1 METIKQMEDRWLVLM
16 AARDPKTNERIA
28 ERDLHYAAECQ
39 ALRVQI
45 EERKAAETARPQIS
59 AEQLRQLE
67 WLDRLQGAR
76 LTKTTWDAKTGK
88 ATTEVLGRAMDD
100 PSPRGSQ
107 FRENVEQARI
117 RVYAGQALTA
127 EQIAA
132 TEANI
137 TAQGVALPAPT
148 VRLEPTLREKQLAA
162 EGAHGPGMPPPHHYA
177 PLLQATSTRQVK

>member
-1 METIKQMEDRWLVLM
+1 METTKQMEDRWLVLM

-67 WLDRLQGAR
+67 WLDRLQGTRGKDGKRVHDDMSWRGDEFRGNVDRAR
-76 LTKTTWDAKTGK
+76 RLLYSGQTLT
-88 ATTEVLGRAMDD
+88 
-100 PSPRGSQ
+100 Q
-107 FRENVEQARI
+107 
-117 RVYAGQALTA
+117 
-127 EQIAA
+127 EQITA
-132 TEANI
+132 TEARATERGETI
-137 TAQGVALPAPT
+137 PEPSAA
-148 VRLEPTLREKQLAA
+148 REPTLREKQLAA

-177 PLLQATSTRQVK
+177 PLLQATSTKQAVK